1 MSELN
6 YFELFDLAV
15 SFHLDEQALKTKYY
29 KLSRKWHPDFFT
41 QELVERQA
49 EVAVM
54 SEKINQAYK
63 VLSDRESRF
72 KYILELHGK
81 IGGPDNQVMPADFL
95 MEMMDINE
103 TIMDLQLDFD
113 QQRYDMVLTDIQI
126 FENEL
131 NRNVS
136 SDVDRYDGG
145 DKSDDVLENIKDYYL
160 KSKYLLRIKENLSTF
175 AHFEKRYKS
184 KRFLPKWWNW

>member
-1 MSELN
+1 MSDLT
-6 YFELFDLAV
+6 YFELFDV
-15 SFHLDEQALKTKYY
+15 DISFQLDEQVLKTKYY

-41 QELVERQA
+41 QESLERQV
-49 EVAVM
+49 EVAIM

-63 VLSDRESRF
+63 VLSDKESRF

-103 TIMDLQLDFD
+103 TIMELQLDFD
-113 QQRYDMVLTDIQI
+113 QQRYDVVLSEIQT

-131 NRNVS
+131 NSGVV
-136 SDVDRYDGG
+136 SDVEQYDGG
-145 DKSDDVLENIKDYYL
+145 NKSDEVLEKIKDYYL
-160 KSKYLLRIKENLSTF
+160 KSKYLLRIKENISTF
-175 AHFEKRYKS
+175 AHALK
-184 KRFLPKWWNW
+184 

>member
-6 YFELFDLAV
+6 YFELFDLEV
-15 SFHLDEQALKTKYY
+15 CFQLDEQVLKTKYY

-41 QELVERQA
+41 QESEDRQA

-81 IGGPDNQVMPADFL
+81 IGGTDNQVMPADFL

-103 TIMDLQLDFD
+103 TIMDLQMDFD
-113 QQRYDMVLTDIQI
+113 QQRYDEVLSEIQT

-131 NRNVS
+131 NSGVA

-145 DKSDDVLENIKDYYL
+145 DKSDEVLDKIKDYYL
-160 KSKYLLRIKENLSTF
+160 KSKYLLRIKKNISTF
-175 AHFEKRYKS
+175 AHALK
-184 KRFLPKWWNW
+184 

>member
-1 MSELN
+1 MSEIN

-15 SFHLDEQALKTKYY
+15 SFQLDEQALKTKYY

-41 QELVERQA
+41 QESVERQA

-63 VLSDRESRF
+63 VLSDRESRY

-113 QQRYDMVLTDIQI
+113 QQRYDAVLNDIQT

-131 NRNVS
+131 NSGVL

-145 DKSDDVLENIKDYYL
+145 DKRDEGLDKIKDYYL
-160 KSKYLLRIKENLSTF
+160 KSKYLLRIKENISTF
-175 AHFEKRYKS
+175 AHALE
-184 KRFLPKWWNW
+184 